1 MMPVRVR
8 GKVYA
13 SMSAAARAHG
23 VTIKTCYAHLRRFGH
38 LDHLGCLPRGRPRP
52 DLRRPVRIAGHFFPS
67 VSAAATA
74 LGLDRKTIRNARTS
88 DAARQT
94 VLRALMLKEAKAA

>member
-1 MMPVRVR
+1 MR
-8 GKVYA
+8 
-13 SMSAAARAHG
+13 AAAQAHG

-38 LDHLGCLPRGRPRP
+38 LDHLGCLPRTRP
-52 DLRRPVRIAGHFFPS
+52 DLRRPVRIAGYFFPS
-67 VSAAATA
+67 VSAAAA
-74 LGLDRKTIRNARTS
+74 ELGLDRKTIRNARTS